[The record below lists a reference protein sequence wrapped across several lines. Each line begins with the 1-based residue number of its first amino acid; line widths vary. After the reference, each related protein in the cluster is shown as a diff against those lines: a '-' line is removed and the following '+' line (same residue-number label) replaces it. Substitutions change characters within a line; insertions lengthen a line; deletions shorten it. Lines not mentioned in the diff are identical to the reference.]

1 MLGKIFGFGRKG
13 GGDTREIMDTGV
25 DVSMAYC
32 PRCGDEYRAEI
43 TRCVSCDVGLI
54 SGAEKHQQRQQE
66 ADSRTARNQKI
77 SENDELAV
85 IRTGKLRDLKPVQ
98 QILAR
103 EMIPSILTGESAGC
117 GKG

>member
-1 MLGKIFGFGRKG
+1 MLGKIFGFGRR
-13 GGDTREIMDTGV
+13 GDGDKREIMDTGV

-43 TRCVSCDVGLI
+43 TCCVSCEVDLI
-54 SGAEKHQQRQQE
+54 SGAEKHKQCQRE
-66 ADSRTARNQKI
+66 ADSRTARNQRI
-77 SENDELAV
+77 SENDELV
-85 IRTGKLRDLKPVQ
+85 TIRVGKLRDLKPVQ